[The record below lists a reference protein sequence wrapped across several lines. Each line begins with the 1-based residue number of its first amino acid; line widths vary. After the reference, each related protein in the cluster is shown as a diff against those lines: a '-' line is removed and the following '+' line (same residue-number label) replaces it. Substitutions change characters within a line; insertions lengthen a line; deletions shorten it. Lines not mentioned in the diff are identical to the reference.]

1 MDFQRDLKVGEYILM
16 GCGTDSNGKRDQI
29 SALCYWRNSPDKAKK
44 HMHEIWERNKG
55 DVYYLLRVERVVC
68 SGSYPMV
75 IDLPKPVERV
85 NLTLEKAEGDDWNV
99 YQGEGND

>member
-1 MDFQRDLKVGEYILM
+1 MDFQRDLKCGEYIVM

-29 SALCYWRNSPDKAKK
+29 SALTYWRNHPEKAKTQ
-44 HMHEIWERNKG
+44 MREIWEKNKG
-55 DVYYLLRVERVVC
+55 SVLYLLRIERVLC

-85 NLTLEKAEGDDWNV
+85 NLTLEKTEGDDWNV
-99 YQGEGND
+99 YQGEE